1 MAAPDLSSFKMERC
15 LCLQPPQPPY
25 KHSSRFWALNRI
37 YLGDDDLPQN
47 RLSFLRQTVQ
57 DESRLSPGTTSGN
70 SSLKFTCSCSHLLV
84 HPPMDHQS
92 SITEQPPAS
101 VIPAS
106 LRFERVYGEE
116 EEEGGAQWGE
126 LSGRQSISTA
136 QQSAAVTPGKD
147 APISEERW
155 DKVSPVTF
163 CYNASWRRA
172 GVLCP
177 REKERLDRNTRQ
189 AVRQRRLDSQRR
201 LLSSLPAPQTHAGC
215 PGSAAGE
222 CWSSSARVHDAL
234 GGLVMRFLPEP
245 SAHSLRLLFLFI
257 FVMGVAP
264 SPALTAGCPDGC
276 VCDDQLVVQ
285 CAGQDLT
292 LFPNDL
298 PLATRQLILSNNR
311 IADLPP
317 LQLNY
322 LSDLVYLD
330 CSNNS
335 LTEISESTFGNLRKL
350 AYLDLSF
357 NTLLQIEDRTFGPLA
372 SLVML
377 RLTDNPNLGEIHPD
391 AFSENF
397 ALQVLDVSRN
407 NLTVLN
413 ISSLIALPALRS
425 LGLSGNP
432 WRCDCD
438 TEDLCLWVQIEG
450 FKFQADVFIK
460 DNSVPIGSLRA
471 ESLFKG
477 R

>member
-1 MAAPDLSSFKMERC
+1 
-15 LCLQPPQPPY
+15 
-25 KHSSRFWALNRI
+25 
-37 YLGDDDLPQN
+37 
-47 RLSFLRQTVQ
+47 
-57 DESRLSPGTTSGN
+57 
-70 SSLKFTCSCSHLLV
+70 
-84 HPPMDHQS
+84 
-92 SITEQPPAS
+92 
-101 VIPAS
+101 
-106 LRFERVYGEE
+106 
-116 EEEGGAQWGE
+116 
-126 LSGRQSISTA
+126 
-136 QQSAAVTPGKD
+136 
-147 APISEERW
+147 
-155 DKVSPVTF
+155 
-163 CYNASWRRA
+163 
-172 GVLCP
+172 
-177 REKERLDRNTRQ
+177 
-189 AVRQRRLDSQRR
+189 
-201 LLSSLPAPQTHAGC
+201 
-215 PGSAAGE
+215 
-222 CWSSSARVHDAL
+222 
-234 GGLVMRFLPEP
+234 MRFLPEP

-285 CAGQDLT
+285 CAGKDLT

-311 IADLPP
+311 IGDLPA

-335 LTEISESTFGNLRKL
+335 LTEIFESTFGNLRKL

-357 NTLLQIEDRTFGPLA
+357 NTLLQIEDRTFGPLV

-377 RLTDNPNLGEIHPD
+377 RMTDNPSLAEIHPD

-425 LGLSGNP
+425 MGLSGNP
-432 WRCDCD
+432 WSCDCD

-450 FKFQADVFIK
+450 FKFQDEGQTICQNPPELAGQRLAEVGMQLRTDCHQGLGYWDYLFFIA
-460 DNSVPIGSLRA
+460 IGFVIFSAGTVSAWVMGILMVLYERYSKRKS
-471 ESLFKG
+471 EELDSEDEGERGPMNGSSGGGDQGNGDLSKPSMQV
-477 R
+477 

>member
-1 MAAPDLSSFKMERC
+1 MC
-15 LCLQPPQPPY
+15 
-25 KHSSRFWALNRI
+25 
-37 YLGDDDLPQN
+37 
-47 RLSFLRQTVQ
+47 
-57 DESRLSPGTTSGN
+57 
-70 SSLKFTCSCSHLLV
+70 
-84 HPPMDHQS
+84 
-92 SITEQPPAS
+92 
-101 VIPAS
+101 
-106 LRFERVYGEE
+106 
-116 EEEGGAQWGE
+116 
-126 LSGRQSISTA
+126 
-136 QQSAAVTPGKD
+136 
-147 APISEERW
+147 
-155 DKVSPVTF
+155 
-163 CYNASWRRA
+163 
-172 GVLCP
+172 
-177 REKERLDRNTRQ
+177 
-189 AVRQRRLDSQRR
+189 
-201 LLSSLPAPQTHAGC
+201 
-215 PGSAAGE
+215 
-222 CWSSSARVHDAL
+222 
-234 GGLVMRFLPEP
+234 FLPEP

-335 LTEISESTFGNLRKL
+335 LTDISESTFGNLRKL

-438 TEDLCLWVQIEG
+438 TEDLCLWRC
-450 FKFQADVFIK
+450 
-460 DNSVPIGSLRA
+460 NSDFLLANTICYNPPELAGQRLAEVGMQLRA
-471 ESLFKG
+471 DCHQGLGYWDYLFFIAIGFVIFSIKAASETFRG
-477 R
+477 DLRNISNCKLFMGNHEDELEI

>member
-1 MAAPDLSSFKMERC
+1 
-15 LCLQPPQPPY
+15 
-25 KHSSRFWALNRI
+25 
-37 YLGDDDLPQN
+37 
-47 RLSFLRQTVQ
+47 
-57 DESRLSPGTTSGN
+57 
-70 SSLKFTCSCSHLLV
+70 
-84 HPPMDHQS
+84 
-92 SITEQPPAS
+92 
-101 VIPAS
+101 
-106 LRFERVYGEE
+106 
-116 EEEGGAQWGE
+116 
-126 LSGRQSISTA
+126 
-136 QQSAAVTPGKD
+136 
-147 APISEERW
+147 
-155 DKVSPVTF
+155 
-163 CYNASWRRA
+163 
-172 GVLCP
+172 
-177 REKERLDRNTRQ
+177 
-189 AVRQRRLDSQRR
+189 
-201 LLSSLPAPQTHAGC
+201 
-215 PGSAAGE
+215 
-222 CWSSSARVHDAL
+222 
-234 GGLVMRFLPEP
+234 MRFLPEP

-450 FKFQADVFIK
+450 FKFQDEGQTICYNPPELAGQRLAEV
-460 DNSVPIGSLRA
+460 GMQLRA
-471 ESLFKG
+471 DCHQGLGYWDYLFFIAIGFVIFSAGTVSAWVMGVLMVLYERYSKRKSEELDSEDEDERG
-477 R
+477 PMNGSGGGGNQGNGDLSKPNMQV